1 MKRWLSLAA
10 VVVLCLSLVVGI
22 ACGGDE
28 GEEEEEGVTELKIG
42 LGMPLGGLTG
52 AIIGVPA
59 KQGFELTVDRIGV
72 FEVAGKEY
80 RWKGIIEDN
89 DEGSADG
96 GVATTTK
103 FIFDEGVDFVHQIGG
118 AAAMAAQP
126 MCEQSGLLIDMGTTK
141 FEAFGPD
148 HPYTTQ
154 TGPCLAA
161 VVAPFYDWIAEAHP
175 EVDKV
180 VIGASDSPIA
190 AAYSEAWESK
200 MHEYYGF
207 DRKIVWIPAE
217 TTEYYPLASAIM
229 AEDPDLVSTY
239 AQVLDALW
247 DMGYDGISV
256 INGPIMDL
264 GYFDQIGWDKCVE
277 HDLMFFFPEWYGAE
291 EIWPEAVAFAEAH
304 EQKYGEECGTIAFW
318 GSMVMQGL
326 TGVLQ
331 KAGTVDD
338 LDTIMETIE
347 TRTTF
352 DSMVGPVYYGGEDFV
367 GLNCLLM
374 WPIAIQKVVG
384 EREYELVDYYTPEE
398 AEAIAVEAWTATMK

>member
-1 MKRWLSLAA
+1 MKRWLSL
-10 VVVLCLSLVVGI
+10 VGVVLLCLALVVGV
-22 ACGGDE
+22 ACGG
-28 GEEEEEGVTELKIG
+28 GGGEEEEGVTELKIG
-42 LGMPLGGLTG
+42 LGMPLSGLTG
-52 AIIGVPA
+52 ALIGVPA
-59 KQGFELTVDRIGV
+59 KKGFELTVDQVGV

-80 RWKGIIEDN
+80 RWKGFIEDN
-89 DEGSADG
+89 NAGSAPG

-103 FIFDEGVDFVHQIGG
+103 FIYDYKVDFVHQIGG
-118 AAAMAAQP
+118 AAALASQA
-126 MCEQSGLLIDMGTTK
+126 MCEQSGMLIDMGTTK

-161 VVAPFYDWIAEAHP
+161 VVAPFYDWIAKAHP
-175 EVDKV
+175 EVKKV
-180 VIGASDSPIA
+180 VIGASDSPVA

-207 DRKIVWIPAE
+207 ERKIIWVPE
-217 TTEYYPLASAIM
+217 STTEYYPLASAIM
-229 AEDPDLVSTY
+229 AEDPDMVISYT
-239 AQVLDALW
+239 QVLGALW

-264 GYFDQIGWDKCVE
+264 ASFDQVGWDKCVE
-277 HDLMFFFPEWYGAE
+277 HNLMFFFPEWYGAE
-291 EIWPEAVAFAEAH
+291 EVWPGAVAFAEAY
-304 EQKYGEECGTIAFW
+304 EQKYNEECGTIAFW

-338 LDTIMETIE
+338 LEEIMETIG

-367 GLNCLLM
+367 GINCLLM

-384 EREYELVDYYTPEE
+384 EREYELVEYYTPEE
-398 AEAIAVEAWTATMK
+398 AEATAVAAWTATMK

>member
-1 MKRWLSLAA
+1 MKKRFSVAA
-10 VVVLCLSLVVGI
+10 TMLLCLALVIGV
-22 ACGGDE
+22 ACGG
-28 GEEEEEGVTELKIG
+28 GEEEEDGGVAELKIG
-42 LGMPLGGLTG
+42 LGMPLSGLTG
-52 AIIGVPA
+52 AVIGIPA

-80 RWKGIIEDN
+80 RWKGFIEDN
-89 DEGSADG
+89 DGGSAEG

-103 FIFDEGVDFVHQIGG
+103 FIFEDGVDFVHQIGG
-118 AAAMAAQP
+118 AAALASQAL
-126 MCEQSGLLIDMGTTK
+126 CEQSDMLIDMGTTK

-161 VVAPFYDWIAEAHP
+161 VVAPFYDWIAKAHP

-180 VIGASDSPIA
+180 VIGASDSPVA
-190 AAYSEAWESK
+190 AAYSEAYESK
-200 MHEYYGF
+200 MHEYFGF
-207 DRKIVWIPAE
+207 DREIVWIPDG
-217 TTEYYPLASAIM
+217 TTEYYPLASKIM
-229 AEDPDLVSTY
+229 AEDPDLVASY
-239 AQVLDALW
+239 VPVLEALW

-264 GYFDQIGWDKCVE
+264 GYFDQTGWDKMADHSVK
-277 HDLMFFFPEWYGAE
+277 FFFPEWYGAD
-291 EIWPEAVAFAEAH
+291 EIWPEAVAFAQAH

-331 KAGTVDD
+331 EAGTVDD
-338 LDTIMETIE
+338 LEKIIDVIG

-374 WPIAIQKVVG
+374 WPIAIQETVG
-384 EREYELVDYYTPEE
+384 EREYELLDYYTPEE
-398 AEAIAVEAWTATMK
+398 AEAIAVEAWEATMK